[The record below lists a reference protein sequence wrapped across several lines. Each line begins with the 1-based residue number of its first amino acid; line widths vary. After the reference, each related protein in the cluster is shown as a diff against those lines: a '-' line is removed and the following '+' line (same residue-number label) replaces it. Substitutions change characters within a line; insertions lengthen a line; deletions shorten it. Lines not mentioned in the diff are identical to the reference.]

1 MIRWSAVALMACSI
15 VHVLVLGVDLPG
27 EFPDWLRLELWT
39 FDHWQPLRTQ
49 PVDLALSGGV
59 FWATVGS
66 FAVPNFILGALILWA
81 DRNALPLPPFVGWA
95 MFAWTLLASAI
106 MLPSGFPVA
115 ALITLCLAI
124 GLQRQARAG
133 S

>member
-1 MIRWSAVALMACSI
+1 MIKWSAVGLMVCSI
-15 VHVLVLGVDLPG
+15 VHFLVLGVDLPG
-27 EFPDWLRLELWT
+27 ELPGWSSLGLWT
-39 FDHWQPLRTQ
+39 FDHWQALRLQ
-49 PVDLALSGGV
+49 PIDLALSGGV

-81 DRNALPLPPFVGWA
+81 DRNALPLPPFVGWGL
-95 MFAWTLLASAI
+95 FAWTLLASAI

-124 GLQRQARAG
+124 GLQRQARAVR
-133 S
+133 